1 MTLSI
6 VSGVLTPTSCPLA
19 SMPAMAPFTTKYYNK
34 DNYNNKY
41 DSDNNNSTTY
51 NNSLALL
58 TLVCPKRNDLGFG
71 QT

>member
-1 MTLSI
+1 
-6 VSGVLTPTSCPLA
+6 
-19 SMPAMAPFTTKYYNK
+19 MPAMAPFTTKYYNK

-41 DSDNNNSTTY
+41 DSDNNNSTTD